1 MAVLLSP
8 KPKVLHYYSLSSHIG
23 GPLVYIRN
31 LLNSRLS
38 NLYEFETCFQE
49 MAPKGVNLPLLL
61 RMRDQIKSS
70 NPDILHVHGLQ
81 SEGLYGLLAGRL
93 AGCKKILVTVHGLA
107 SDTVQMDPV
116 KRILYKHIVEP
127 FTLRQVDSVYCV
139 SEHAA
144 NRSIIKKNARRLL
157 PTIHTG
163 IGLQKSLRSRHEVR
177 NEWGI
182 PDDRIIGIITGRI
195 VKDKGYDELSQVIR
209 YFFKH
214 KEDRLRFCIVG
225 DGEYAEE
232 LRHTLREEISARYAF
247 LCGRRDDVYDL
258 LNASDFFIFPSW
270 HENLSIA
277 LLEASQAGL
286 PCIATNV
293 GGNPE
298 IIIEGMTG
306 ILVPPNDADALIQG
320 VKCLLE
326 NPDQMTRM
334 KAAAKTRIAKDF
346 SLHTMIQSIDAVYRE
361 MLVNDNQPLAVYE
374 N

>member
-1 MAVLLSP
+1 MLTLMAALLSP

-23 GPLVYIRN
+23 GPLVYIKT
-31 LLNSRLS
+31 LLGSRLS
-38 NLYEFETCFQE
+38 DLYEFETCFQE

-107 SDTVQMDPV
+107 SDTIQMHPV
-116 KRILYKHIVEP
+116 KRILYKYIVEP

-139 SEHAA
+139 SENAA

-163 IGLQKSLRSRHEVR
+163 IGLQKSVRNRHEVR

-195 VKDKGYDELSQVIR
+195 VKDKGYDELSEVIR

-225 DGEYAEE
+225 DGEHVEE
-232 LRHTLREEISARYAF
+232 LRHTLREEISARYVI

-258 LNASDFFIFPSW
+258 LLASDFFIFPSW

-277 LLEASQAGL
+277 LLEAGHAGL
-286 PCIATNV
+286 PSIATNV

-298 IIIEGMTG
+298 IIINKVTG
-306 ILVPPNDADALIQG
+306 ILVPPNDTIALAQA
-320 VKCLLE
+320 VRYLLD
-326 NPDQMTRM
+326 NPDQMKEMGT
-334 KAAAKTRIAKDF
+334 AARQTITDAF
-346 SLHTMIQSIDAVYRE
+346 SLDTMTKEIDVVYRK
-361 MLVNDNQPLAVYE
+361 MLVAPA
-374 N
+374 